1 MKPAMESKR
10 PDEQGLPVD
19 PAEAR
24 PHADGPIH
32 NRSAGY
38 PSASQAGGETTE
50 DGLRRENRELQRQ
63 LDELKHPSYW
73 RPSSV
78 TIWAIFLGLAVLV
91 VVAFFAGYI
100 PLENRRAVIA
110 GEAREEREALPRVDV
125 IEVKRSGRKSELELP
140 GNIEAIM
147 EAPILARADGY
158 IERRL
163 VDIGDRVR
171 AGQEVAAIDTPELEQ
186 QVLQAK
192 ATIQQVQAAVELAQA
207 NLQQGKADTELA
219 RVTAQRTGNLLT
231 KGAVSRQEDDTNQA
245 QYQSKLANLQAL
257 EKAISVQRSN
267 LAAAQANEAR
277 LDKMLSYRIV
287 RAPFDGV
294 ITLRNVDVGALV
306 NAGSTLLYRIAQTGT
321 LRTYL
326 NVPQAYADAVRPG
339 LAARLTV
346 SNLPGRQFL
355 GTVARTANALDPG
368 SRTLLVEVQVPN
380 ADNVLMPGMYARVD
394 LSSARVDPPLLV
406 PSEALMVRA
415 NGSQVAVVLA
425 DHTVHLQKVE
435 IGRDFGDHLEVI
447 AGLEAGAMIILNPG
461 DGVQEGHK
469 VDPAKQAGK

>member
-1 MKPAMESKR
+1 MK
-10 PDEQGLPVD
+10 
-19 PAEAR
+19 
-24 PHADGPIH
+24 
-32 NRSAGY
+32 
-38 PSASQAGGETTE
+38 
-50 DGLRRENRELQRQ
+50 
-63 LDELKHPSYW
+63 YW

-78 TIWAIFLGLAVLV
+78 TIWAIFLFVAVLGI
-91 VVAFFAGYI
+91 VAFFAGLI

-110 GEAREEREALPRVDV
+110 GEAHEAREALPRVDV
-125 IEVKRSGRKSELELP
+125 IQVGRSTRKSQLELP
-140 GNIEAIM
+140 GNIEPIM

-171 AGQEVAAIDTPELEQ
+171 AGQVVAEIDTPELEQ
-186 QVLQAK
+186 QVAQAK
-192 ATIQQVQAAVELAQA
+192 AVIQQVQAALELAQA

-219 RVTAQRTGNLLT
+219 RVTAQRTGNLLA

-257 EKAISVQRSN
+257 EKAILVQRSN
-267 LAAAQANEAR
+267 IAAAQANESR
-277 LDKMLSYRIV
+277 LEKMLSYRIV
-287 RAPFDGV
+287 RAPFEGV

-306 NAGSTLLYRIAQTGT
+306 NSGSTLLYRIAQTAT
-321 LRTYL
+321 LRTYV

-339 LAARLTV
+339 QPALLTV
-346 SNLPGRQFL
+346 ANLPGRQFT

-380 ADNVLMPGMYARVD
+380 MQNVLLPGMYARVD
-394 LSSARVDPPLLV
+394 LSSARMDPPLSV

-415 NGSQVAVVLA
+415 DGAQVAVVRP

-435 IGRDFGDHLEVI
+435 VGRDYGDRLEVLG
-447 AGLEAGAMIILNPG
+447 GLQEGATVILNPG
-461 DGVQEGHK
+461 DAVQEGQK
-469 VDPAKQAGK
+469 VAPARSGDMRR